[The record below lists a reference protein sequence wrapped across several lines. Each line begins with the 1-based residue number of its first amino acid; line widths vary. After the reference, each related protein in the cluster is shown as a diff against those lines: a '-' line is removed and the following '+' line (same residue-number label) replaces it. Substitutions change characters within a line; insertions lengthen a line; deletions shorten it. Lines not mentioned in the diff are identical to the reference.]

1 MIKKE
6 NIKSGILN
14 KIIYFA
20 FFIFLS
26 IPVNAIV
33 YSFQG
38 YSVCYRIELVYSP
51 YSKNTKNC
59 YRFHKILHQD
69 KPGVNKN
76 RGVYKYSL
84 FHFNNLVSNTI
95 ALREK
100 VYQSIEKSKLSL
112 LYSYYNNKDEV
123 DLMF

>member
-14 KIIYFA
+14 RIIYFA

-26 IPVNAIV
+26 IPVNAYV
-33 YSFQG
+33 YSFQE
-38 YSVCYRIELVYSP
+38 YSVCYRTELVYSA
-51 YSKNTKNC
+51 YSKNAKNC

-69 KPGVNKN
+69 KSGVNKN
-76 RGVYKYSL
+76 RVVYKYSL
-84 FHFNNLVSNTI
+84 FHFNTLVSNMI
-95 ALREK
+95 ALRGK
-100 VYQSIEKSKLSL
+100 VYHSIEKSKLSF
-112 LYSYYNNKDEV
+112 LYLYYNNKDEV